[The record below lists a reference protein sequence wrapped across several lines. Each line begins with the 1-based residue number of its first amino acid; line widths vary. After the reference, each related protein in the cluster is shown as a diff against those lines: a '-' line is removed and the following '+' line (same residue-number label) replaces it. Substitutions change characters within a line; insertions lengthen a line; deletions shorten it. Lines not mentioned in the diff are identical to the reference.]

1 MPVTKSDDMIVLQAN
16 PLKPVRRLSVK
27 EAALRM
33 LRDVSRGQDDLNR

>member
-27 EAALRM
+27 EAAFRM
-33 LRDVSRGQDDLNR
+33 LRDLATPETDAT